1 MKKMGCFFILLIQAL
16 ILSGCWDRNEIN
28 DYAFWIGTALD
39 LTENGKLQK
48 SAQIAVP
55 ADFKSIRGGGG
66 NNQRANIVLTA
77 TGSSIGDL
85 TQQIQDKLPRKV
97 FLGHRRSIFIG
108 EKLAREGLI
117 DVMDQFTRN
126 TDTRLRTDIFVV
138 NNGEGKE
145 LLNINSPFNQFSS
158 IVAVDQDRYCRLGD
172 TALRDVLIDAGRD
185 GIRPAMPMI
194 EISPMNPQEK
204 GKVFDVR
211 SVAIFN
217 KHLQMVGEVSGRE
230 SLELFWVKGVIK
242 NQFVTE
248 EMEEGNITFY
258 ESNLKQSIRTEFKG
272 NKLKAYVKLAGTGRV
287 LENNTDIDLSVSSER
302 LHVEKKLN
310 TIKAKRIEE
319 TIKKLQTQFGQ
330 DVFGIGEEFH
340 REHPYRWKEI
350 RKSWDE
356 LFPKVE
362 VSVDVK
368 LNIQSTGDIRKR
380 IVRKGDTG
388 EKE

>member
-1 MKKMGCFFILLIQAL
+1 MKKIRNFIIFLILILIL

-39 LTENGKLQK
+39 ITENGKLQK

-55 ADFKSIRGGGG
+55 ADFRSIRGGGG
-66 NNQRANIVLTA
+66 KSERANIVLTA
-77 TGSSIGDL
+77 TGSSIVDL

-97 FLGHRRSIFIG
+97 FLGHRRSIFVG
-108 EKLAREGLI
+108 EKLARKGLI

-145 LLNINSPFNQFSS
+145 VLNINSPFNQFSS

-172 TALRDVLIDAGRD
+172 TALRDVLIDVRRD
-185 GIRPAMPMI
+185 GVRPAMPMI
-194 EISPMNPQEK
+194 EISPMNNQEK
-204 GKVFDVR
+204 DKIFNVR

-217 KHLQMVGEVSGRE
+217 KNLQMVGEVSGRE
-230 SLELFWVKGVIK
+230 SLELFWVKGVLK

-248 EMEEGNITFY
+248 ELEEGSIALY
-258 ESNLKQSIRTEFKG
+258 ESNLKQIIRTSYVG
-272 NKLKAYVKLAGTGRV
+272 NKLKAYIKLMGTGRV
-287 LENNTDIDLSVSSER
+287 LENNTDIDLSVSKDR
-302 LHVEKKLN
+302 LYVEKKLN
-310 TIKAKRIEE
+310 EIKAKRVEE
-319 TIKKLQTQFGQ
+319 TINNIQSQFGQ

-340 REHPYRWKEI
+340 REHPYQWKEI
-350 RKSWDE
+350 RERWDDI
-356 LFPKVE
+356 FPTIE
-362 VSVDVK
+362 VAVDVK

-380 IVRKGDTG
+380 IVRKGG
-388 EKE
+388 KE

>member
-1 MKKMGCFFILLIQAL
+1 MIQTV

-39 LTENGKLQK
+39 LTESGKLQK

-55 ADFKSIRGGGG
+55 ADFKSIRGGEGKS
-66 NNQRANIVLTA
+66 QRANIVLTA
-77 TGSSIGDL
+77 TGKSIVDL

-97 FLGHRRSIFIG
+97 FLGHRRAIFIG
-108 EKLAREGLI
+108 EKLARNGLI

-138 NNGEGKE
+138 NNGEGRE
-145 LLNINSPFNQFSS
+145 VLNINSPFNQFSS

-185 GIRPAMPMI
+185 GIRPSMPMV
-194 EISPMNPQEK
+194 EISPMNKQEK
-204 GKVFDVR
+204 DKIFDVR

-217 KHLQMVGEVSGRE
+217 KDLKMVGEVSGRE
-230 SLELFWVKGVIK
+230 SLELFWIKGVLR

-248 EMEEGNITFY
+248 EIEEGSISLY
-258 ESNLKQSIRTEFKG
+258 ESNLKQTIRTQFEG
-272 NKLKAYVKLAGTGRV
+272 DKLKAYIKLVGTGRV
-287 LENNTDIDLSVSSER
+287 LENNTDIDLSLSAER
-302 LHVEKKLN
+302 VHIENKLN
-310 TIKAKRIEE
+310 AIKAKRVEE
-319 TIKKLQTQFGQ
+319 TIQKLQTKFGQ

-350 RKSWDE
+350 RNHWDD
-356 LFPKVE
+356 LFPTVE
-362 VSVDVK
+362 VAVDVK
-368 LNIQSTGDIRKR
+368 LDIESTGDIRKR
-380 IVRKGDTG
+380 IVRKGDKG
-388 EKE
+388 ERE

>member
-1 MKKMGCFFILLIQAL
+1 M
-16 ILSGCWDRNEIN
+16 LSGCWDRNEIN

-39 LTENGKLQK
+39 LSENGKLQK

-55 ADFKSIRGGGG
+55 ADYKSVKGGGG

-85 TQQIQDKLPRKV
+85 TQQIQDKLPRRV

-108 EKLAREGLI
+108 EKLARKGLI

-145 LLNINSPFNQFSS
+145 LLNINSPFNQFSA
-158 IVAVDQDRYCRLGD
+158 IVAVEQDRFCRLGD

-185 GIRPAMPMI
+185 GIRPSMPMV
-194 EISPMNPQEK
+194 EISPKNQQEK
-204 GKVFDVR
+204 SKIFDVR

-230 SLELFWVKGVIK
+230 SLDLFWAKGVLK

-248 EMEEGNITFY
+248 ELEEGSIALY
-258 ESNLKQSIRTEFKG
+258 ESNLKQSIRTAFDG
-272 NKLKAYVKLAGTGRV
+272 NKLKAHIILAGTGRV
-287 LENNTDIDLSVSSER
+287 LENNMDIDLSVSSER
-302 LHVEKKLN
+302 NRVERRLN
-310 TIKAKRIEE
+310 AIKAKQVEE
-319 TIKKLQTQFGQ
+319 TIKKLQLKYGQ
-330 DVFGIGEEFH
+330 DVIGIGEEFH
-340 REHPYRWKEI
+340 REHPYRWKEL
-350 RKSWDE
+350 RNRWDQ
-356 LFPKVE
+356 LFPTVE
-362 VSVDVK
+362 VSVSVK
-368 LNIQSTGDIRKR
+368 MNIQSTGDIRRR
-380 IVRKGDTG
+380 IIGKG
-388 EKE
+388 ERE

>member
-1 MKKMGCFFILLIQAL
+1 MKKIRHFIIFLIL
-16 ILSGCWDRNEIN
+16 VMILSGCWDRNEIN

-39 LTENGKLQK
+39 ISESGKLQK

-55 ADFKSIRGGGG
+55 ADFRSIRGGGG
-66 NNQRANIVLTA
+66 KSERANIVLTA
-77 TGSSIGDL
+77 TGLSIVDL

-108 EKLAREGLI
+108 EKLARKGLI

-145 LLNINSPFNQFSS
+145 VLNINSPFNQFSS

-172 TALRDVLIDAGRD
+172 TALRDVLIDARRD
-185 GIRPAMPMI
+185 GIRPAMPMV
-194 EISPMNPQEK
+194 EISPMNKQEK
-204 GKVFDVR
+204 DKVFDVR

-217 KHLQMVGEVSGRE
+217 KKLEMVGEVSGRE
-230 SLELFWVKGVIK
+230 SLELFWVKGVLK

-248 EMEEGNITFY
+248 EVEEGSIALY
-258 ESNLKQSIRTEFKG
+258 ESNLKQTIRTKFDG
-272 NKLKAYVKLAGTGRV
+272 NKLKAYIKLMGTGRV
-287 LENNTDIDLSVSSER
+287 LENNTDIDLSKSAER
-302 LHVEKKLN
+302 IHIEKKLN
-310 TIKAKRIEE
+310 AIKAKRVEE
-319 TIKKLQTQFGQ
+319 TIKNIQSQFGQ

-340 REHPYRWKEI
+340 REHPYQWKDIRDRWDDI
-350 RKSWDE
+350 
-356 LFPKVE
+356 FPTIE
-362 VSVDVK
+362 VTVDVR

-380 IVRKGDTG
+380 IVRKGG
-388 EKE
+388 KE

>member
-1 MKKMGCFFILLIQAL
+1 MKKIRHFIIFLIL
-16 ILSGCWDRNEIN
+16 VMILSGCWDRNEIN

-39 LTENGKLQK
+39 ISESGKLQK

-55 ADFKSIRGGGG
+55 ADFRSIRGGGG
-66 NNQRANIVLTA
+66 KSERANIVLTA
-77 TGSSIGDL
+77 TGLSIVDL

-108 EKLAREGLI
+108 EKLARKGLI

-145 LLNINSPFNQFSS
+145 VLNINSPFNQFSS

-172 TALRDVLIDAGRD
+172 TALRDVLIDARRD
-185 GIRPAMPMI
+185 GIRPAMPMV
-194 EISPMNPQEK
+194 EISPMNKQEK
-204 GKVFDVR
+204 DKVFDVR

-217 KHLQMVGEVSGRE
+217 KKLEMVGEVSGRE
-230 SLELFWVKGVIK
+230 SLELFWVKGVLK

-248 EMEEGNITFY
+248 EVEEGSIALY
-258 ESNLKQSIRTEFKG
+258 ESNLKQTIRTKFDG
-272 NKLKAYVKLAGTGRV
+272 NKLKAYIKLMGTGRV
-287 LENNTDIDLSVSSER
+287 LENNTDIDLSKSAER
-302 LHVEKKLN
+302 ILIEKKLN
-310 TIKAKRIEE
+310 AIKAKRVEE
-319 TIKKLQTQFGQ
+319 TIKNIQSQFGQ

-340 REHPYRWKEI
+340 REHPYQWKDIRDRWDDI
-350 RKSWDE
+350 
-356 LFPKVE
+356 FPTIE
-362 VSVDVK
+362 VTVDVR

-380 IVRKGDTG
+380 IVRKGG
-388 EKE
+388 KE

>member
-1 MKKMGCFFILLIQAL
+1 MKKIRHFIIFLILVL

-39 LTENGKLQK
+39 ISESGKLQK

-55 ADFKSIRGGGG
+55 ADFRSIRGGGG
-66 NNQRANIVLTA
+66 KSERANIVLTA
-77 TGSSIGDL
+77 TGLSIVDL

-108 EKLAREGLI
+108 EKLARKGLI

-138 NNGEGKE
+138 NNAEGKE
-145 LLNINSPFNQFSS
+145 VLNINSPFNQFSS

-172 TALRDVLIDAGRD
+172 TALRDVLIDARRD
-185 GIRPAMPMI
+185 GIRPAMPMV
-194 EISPMNPQEK
+194 EISPMNKQEK
-204 GKVFDVR
+204 DKVFDVR

-217 KHLQMVGEVSGRE
+217 KNLEMVGEVSGRE
-230 SLELFWVKGVIK
+230 SLELFWVKGVLK

-248 EMEEGNITFY
+248 EVEEGSIALY
-258 ESNLKQSIRTEFKG
+258 ESNLKQTIRTRFDG
-272 NKLKAYVKLAGTGRV
+272 NKLKAYIKLMGTGRV
-287 LENNTDIDLSVSSER
+287 LENNTDIDLSISAER
-302 LHVEKKLN
+302 IHIEKKLN
-310 TIKAKRIEE
+310 AIKAKRVEE
-319 TIKKLQTQFGQ
+319 TIKNIQSQFGQ

-340 REHPYRWKEI
+340 REHPYQWKEI
-350 RKSWDE
+350 RDRWDDI
-356 LFPKVE
+356 FPTIE
-362 VSVDVK
+362 VTVDVK

-380 IVRKGDTG
+380 IVRKGG
-388 EKE
+388 KE

>member
-1 MKKMGCFFILLIQAL
+1 MKKIRHFIIFLILVL

-39 LTENGKLQK
+39 ISESGKLQK

-55 ADFKSIRGGGG
+55 ADFRSIRGGGG
-66 NNQRANIVLTA
+66 KSERANIVLTA
-77 TGSSIGDL
+77 TGLSIVDL

-108 EKLAREGLI
+108 EKLARKGLI

-145 LLNINSPFNQFSS
+145 VLNINSPFNQFSS

-172 TALRDVLIDAGRD
+172 TALRDVLIDARRD
-185 GIRPAMPMI
+185 GIRPAMPMV
-194 EISPMNPQEK
+194 EISPMNKQEK
-204 GKVFDVR
+204 DKVFDVR

-217 KHLQMVGEVSGRE
+217 KKLEMVGEVSGRE
-230 SLELFWVKGVIK
+230 SLELFWVKGVLK

-248 EMEEGNITFY
+248 EVEEGSIALY
-258 ESNLKQSIRTEFKG
+258 ESNLKQTIRTKFDG
-272 NKLKAYVKLAGTGRV
+272 NKLKAYIKLMGTGRV
-287 LENNTDIDLSVSSER
+287 LENNTDIDLSKSAER
-302 LHVEKKLN
+302 IHIEKKLN
-310 TIKAKRIEE
+310 AIKAKRVEE
-319 TIKKLQTQFGQ
+319 TIKNIQSQFGQ

-340 REHPYRWKEI
+340 REHPYQWKDIRDRWDDI
-350 RKSWDE
+350 
-356 LFPKVE
+356 FPTIE
-362 VSVDVK
+362 VTVDVR

-380 IVRKGDTG
+380 IVRKGG
-388 EKE
+388 KE

>member
-1 MKKMGCFFILLIQAL
+1 MILILIL

-39 LTENGKLQK
+39 ITENGKLQK

-55 ADFKSIRGGGG
+55 ADFRSIRGGGG
-66 NNQRANIVLTA
+66 KSERANIVLTA
-77 TGSSIGDL
+77 TGSSIVDL

-97 FLGHRRSIFIG
+97 FLGHRRSIFVG
-108 EKLAREGLI
+108 EKLARKGLI

-145 LLNINSPFNQFSS
+145 VLNINSPFNQFSS

-172 TALRDVLIDAGRD
+172 TALRDVLIDVRRD
-185 GIRPAMPMI
+185 GVRPAMPMI
-194 EISPMNPQEK
+194 EISPMNNQEK
-204 GKVFDVR
+204 DKIFNVR

-217 KHLQMVGEVSGRE
+217 KNLQMVGEVSGRE
-230 SLELFWVKGVIK
+230 SLELFWVKGVLK

-248 EMEEGNITFY
+248 ELEEGSIALY
-258 ESNLKQSIRTEFKG
+258 ESNLKQIIRTSYVG
-272 NKLKAYVKLAGTGRV
+272 NKLKAYIKLMGTGRV
-287 LENNTDIDLSVSSER
+287 LENNTDIDLSVSKDR
-302 LHVEKKLN
+302 LYVEKKLN
-310 TIKAKRIEE
+310 EIKAKRVEE
-319 TIKKLQTQFGQ
+319 TINNIQSQFGQ

-340 REHPYRWKEI
+340 REHPYQWKEI
-350 RKSWDE
+350 RERWDDI
-356 LFPKVE
+356 FPTIE
-362 VSVDVK
+362 VAVDVK

-380 IVRKGDTG
+380 IVRKGG
-388 EKE
+388 KE